1 MHTLM
6 SGEPDSSGSRDMSVG
21 AMSFVKPG
29 REAARALGSDATM
42 ERDEGA

>member
-1 MHTLM
+1 M
-6 SGEPDSSGSRDMSVG
+6 SGEPDSSGSRDMSVVMSVG
-21 AMSFVKPG
+21 AMSCVKPG